1 MVLGA
6 AQIHAGVFDAL
17 VENALQHRFE
27 RRTDFAD
34 VAEGQRTFVQLA
46 VLHFAAHQ
54 LADQRGDLLLR
65 RVGQRADGAVIFV
78 VLQGRQPAVLGV
90 SRQQLAEIMV
100 EYGAVNAGNLD
111 GGASSD
117 MYFNGKYVNV
127 CNTSGGPRG
136 IPTAVVVM
144 PAQ

>member
-1 MVLGA
+1 MWSRAPPSGS
-6 AQIHAGVFDAL
+6 AQTAQSSLLCCRDA
-17 VENALQHRFE
+17 
-27 RRTDFAD
+27 
-34 VAEGQRTFVQLA
+34 
-46 VLHFAAHQ
+46 
-54 LADQRGDLLLR
+54 
-65 RVGQRADGAVIFV
+65 
-78 VLQGRQPAVLGV
+78 QPAVLGV

-117 MYFNGKYVNV
+117 MYFNGEYVNV

-144 PAQ
+144 PVQ

>member
-1 MVLGA
+1 M
-6 AQIHAGVFDAL
+6 
-17 VENALQHRFE
+17 
-27 RRTDFAD
+27 D
-34 VAEGQRTFVQLA
+34 VAIAA
-46 VLHFAAHQ
+46 VDCAVRQ
-54 LADQRGDLLLR
+54 SRLR
-65 RVGQRADGAVIFV
+65 RAVKLLSARSV
-78 VLQGRQPAVLGV
+78 MHDDEHGLTLLD
-90 SRQQLAEIMV
+90 RQQLAEIMV

-117 MYFNGKYVNV
+117 MYFNGEYVNV

>member
-1 MVLGA
+1 
-6 AQIHAGVFDAL
+6 
-17 VENALQHRFE
+17 
-27 RRTDFAD
+27 
-34 VAEGQRTFVQLA
+34 
-46 VLHFAAHQ
+46 
-54 LADQRGDLLLR
+54 
-65 RVGQRADGAVIFV
+65 
-78 VLQGRQPAVLGV
+78 
-90 SRQQLAEIMV
+90 MV

-117 MYFNGKYVNV
+117 MYFRGEYVNV

>member
-1 MVLGA
+1 MWSRA
-6 AQIHAGVFDAL
+6 AAVGPARGRRGHLCCAAGTPA
-17 VENALQHRFE
+17 
-27 RRTDFAD
+27 
-34 VAEGQRTFVQLA
+34 
-46 VLHFAAHQ
+46 
-54 LADQRGDLLLR
+54 
-65 RVGQRADGAVIFV
+65 
-78 VLQGRQPAVLGV
+78 AVLGV

-117 MYFNGKYVNV
+117 MYFNGEYVNV

-144 PAQ
+144 PVQ

>member
-1 MVLGA
+1 M
-6 AQIHAGVFDAL
+6 
-17 VENALQHRFE
+17 EP
-27 RRTDFAD
+27 RTA
-34 VAEGQRTFVQLA
+34 
-46 VLHFAAHQ
+46 
-54 LADQRGDLLLR
+54 
-65 RVGQRADGAVIFV
+65 VGQRADGAVIFV
-78 VLQGRQPAVLGV
+78 VLQGRQPAVRGV

-117 MYFNGKYVNV
+117 MYFNGEYVNV

>member
-1 MVLGA
+1 MWSRAPPSGSA
-6 AQIHAGVFDAL
+6 RTARSSL
-17 VENALQHRFE
+17 VGCCR
-27 RRTDFAD
+27 
-34 VAEGQRTFVQLA
+34 
-46 VLHFAAHQ
+46 
-54 LADQRGDLLLR
+54 
-65 RVGQRADGAVIFV
+65 
-78 VLQGRQPAVLGV
+78 GRQPAVLGV

-117 MYFNGKYVNV
+117 MYFNGEYVNV

-144 PAQ
+144 PVQ